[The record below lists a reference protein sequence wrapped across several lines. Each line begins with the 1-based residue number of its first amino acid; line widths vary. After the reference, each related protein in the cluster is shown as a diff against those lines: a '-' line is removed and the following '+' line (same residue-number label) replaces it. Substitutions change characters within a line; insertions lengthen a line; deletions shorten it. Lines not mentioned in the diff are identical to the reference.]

1 MSLMNTLLACLI
13 RCNLALQNSTNYT
26 VANTKWSHAR
36 ASPHFEKWRAFLK
49 AFFRAIRDDRKGP
62 MHPDGLGTL
71 AMKLLNT
78 FFDLNWTTDDVLAD
92 EQKIDL
98 LEYIIVQAFV
108 SLVQPGGRFKIC

>member
-1 MSLMNTLLACLI
+1 MILMNTLLACLI
-13 RCNLALQNSTNYT
+13 RCNLALQNSINYK
-26 VANTKWSHAR
+26 VANTTMSHAR

-78 FFDLNWTTDDVLAD
+78 FFDLNWTTNDVLAD

-108 SLVQPGGRFKIC
+108 SLVQPGGRFKLC